1 MERLKDKLEMDEAG
15 SSLQTGV
22 VMKDL
27 IISNLFL
34 LLYCIPFTAASEEK
48 SKLWSLER
56 LATPVVPQK
65 KGDSWSRTPID
76 RFILSK
82 LAAKNLKP
90 QPEADRYTLIRRVTF
105 DLTGLPPTV
114 QEIERFLADQ
124 KPQAYER
131 LIDRLLASPRFGER
145 WGRHWLDVVR
155 FGESTGHLTVNNDK
169 PRTNAWRFRDA
180 VIRALNEDVP
190 FDEFVRFHFVPNP
203 KHKELGQ
210 FIQLGPRLQDNAN
223 PNDKQFHR
231 LDDMVATTG
240 TAFLGISFGCAR
252 CHDHP
257 VDPMSTEEYYQ
268 FTATF
273 FDQVKEAPQ
282 ASKKRIALE
291 ITEPRVLNKGSWQ
304 SPEQKVNPGFLKVLS
319 RKEDSHWRN
328 SAKSELAA
336 LGNWLTD
343 VENGA
348 GQLLARVIVNRLWH
362 HHFGQGLV
370 KTPNDFG
377 NQGAPPTHRGLL
389 DYLAGQLIEGG
400 WRLKPIH
407 RLILKSASYRQ
418 AGSVDTSPMKVD
430 ADNTLLWHWRP
441 NRLEAESIRDSLLTV
456 AGVLKPD
463 MYGPSVSIG
472 HARKEVKDE
481 SNSWR
486 RSIYLQAHRSAKHP
500 TLSLFDPPDY
510 SRSVGART
518 TGATPAG
525 ALFALNGPLV
535 WDLAGY
541 LAKRVQ
547 TEAGNK
553 PESQLKHLYLLTL
566 SRPASTV
573 EIEIGLKLMGEGGQE
588 PLRQLAHLILGL
600 NEFIYMN

>member
-1 MERLKDKLEMDEAG
+1 MDGAG
-15 SSLQTGV
+15 LSLQTGV
-22 VMKDL
+22 VMKGL
-27 IISNLFL
+27 IISNIIL
-34 LLYCIPFTAASEEK
+34 LLYCIPLTAASEDK
-48 SKLWSLER
+48 PNLWSLER
-56 LATPVVPQK
+56 LTAPVVPQK
-65 KGDSWSRTPID
+65 KEDSWGRTPID
-76 RFILSK
+76 AFILAK
-82 LAAKNLKP
+82 LAAKNLMP

-105 DLTGLPPTV
+105 DLTGLPPKLS
-114 QEIERFLADQ
+114 EIEQFIADQ
-124 KPQAYER
+124 NPQAYER

-190 FDEFVRFHFVPNP
+190 FDEFVRFHFVSNP

-240 TAFLGISFGCAR
+240 MAFLGISFGCAR

-257 VDPMSTEEYYQ
+257 VDPMTTEEYYQ

-282 ASKKRIALE
+282 ASKKRIPLE
-291 ITEPRVLNKGSWQ
+291 ITEPRVLKKGSWQ
-304 SPEQKVNPGFLKVLS
+304 SPGQKVNPGFLKVLS
-319 RKEDSHWRN
+319 HKEDSHWRN

-336 LGNWLTD
+336 LGSWLTD
-343 VENGA
+343 AENGA

-362 HHFGQGLV
+362 HHFGLGLV

-377 NQGAPPTHRGLL
+377 NLGAPPTHPKLL
-389 DYLAGQLIEGG
+389 DYLAIQLIKEG
-400 WRLKPIH
+400 WCLKPIH
-407 RLILKSASYRQ
+407 RLILKSAVYRQ
-418 AGSVDTSPMKVD
+418 AGTADANPMKVD

-441 NRLEAESIRDSLLTV
+441 NRLEAEAIRDSLLAV
-456 AGVLKPD
+456 AGVLKTD
-463 MYGPSVSIG
+463 MYGPSISIG
-472 HARKEVKDE
+472 HARKKVKDE

-500 TLSLFDPPDY
+500 TLSLFDLPDY
-510 SRSVGART
+510 SLSVGART

-525 ALFALNGPLV
+525 ALFALNAPLV
-535 WDLAGY
+535 WDLAGH
-541 LAKRVQ
+541 LARRVQ
-547 TEAGNK
+547 AEAGNK

-573 EIEIGLKLMGEGGQE
+573 EIEIGLKLMREAGQD
-588 PLRQLAHLILGL
+588 PLRQLAHLMLGL
-600 NEFIYMN
+600 NEFIYLN

>member
-1 MERLKDKLEMDEAG
+1 MERLRDKLEMDGTG
-15 SSLQTGV
+15 SNLQTGV
-22 VMKDL
+22 VMKGL
-27 IISNLFL
+27 IISNIIL
-34 LLYCIPFTAASEEK
+34 LLYCIPLTAASEDK
-48 SKLWSLER
+48 PNLWSLER
-56 LATPVVPQK
+56 LTAPVVPQK
-65 KGDSWSRTPID
+65 KEDSWGRTPID
-76 RFILSK
+76 AFILAK

-90 QPEADRYTLIRRVTF
+90 QPEADRYTLIRRMTF
-105 DLTGLPPTV
+105 DLTGLPPKLS
-114 QEIERFLADQ
+114 EIEQFIADQ
-124 KPQAYER
+124 NPQAYER

-240 TAFLGISFGCAR
+240 MAFLGISFGCAR

-257 VDPMSTEEYYQ
+257 VDPMTTEEYYQ

-282 ASKKRIALE
+282 ASKKRIPLE
-291 ITEPRVLNKGSWQ
+291 ITEPRVLKKGSWQ

-319 RKEDSHWRN
+319 HKEDSYWRN

-336 LGNWLTD
+336 LGSWLTD
-343 VENGA
+343 AENGA
-348 GQLLARVIVNRLWH
+348 GLLLARVIVNRLWH
-362 HHFGQGLV
+362 HHFGLGLV

-377 NQGAPPTHRGLL
+377 NLGAPPTHPKLL
-389 DYLAGQLIEGG
+389 DYLAIQLIKEG

-407 RLILKSASYRQ
+407 RLILKSAVYRQ
-418 AGSVDTSPMKVD
+418 AGTVDASPMKVD

-441 NRLEAESIRDSLLTV
+441 DRLEAEAIRDSLLAV
-456 AGVLKPD
+456 AGVLKLD

-510 SRSVGART
+510 SLSVGART

-525 ALFALNGPLV
+525 ALFALNAPLV
-535 WDLAGY
+535 WDLAGH

-547 TEAGNK
+547 AEAGNK

-573 EIEIGLKLMGEGGQE
+573 EIEIGLKLMREVGQE
-588 PLRQLAHLILGL
+588 PLRQLAHLMMGL
-600 NEFIYMN
+600 NEFIYIN